1 MEDGRCLPRP
11 DRFRRKRIRGNYG
24 HIVAVYR
31 LGPTLST
38 PRRARASA
46 IGARETGR
54 RHHIRKMN
62 SPATSPTS
70 RTIVLVGLMGAGKT
84 SVGRRLAHLL
94 GLPFVDADKEIE
106 KAAGCSIADIFATHG
121 EAAFRD
127 GERRVI
133 ARLLKDPPQVLAAG
147 GGAFMDPKTRARIKA
162 RALSVWLRADIDLLL
177 ERVGRRRDRPLLNNG
192 DRRATLE
199 ALVEERHPVY
209 TEADI
214 VIDCGRESAAATAER
229 VCAAVRR
236 YPSDPASD
244 ATATGTAAR

>member
-1 MEDGRCLPRP
+1 
-11 DRFRRKRIRGNYG
+11 
-24 HIVAVYR
+24 
-31 LGPTLST
+31 
-38 PRRARASA
+38 
-46 IGARETGR
+46 
-54 RHHIRKMN
+54 MN
-62 SPATSPTS
+62 SPAASPTS

-84 SVGRRLAHLL
+84 SVGRRLARLL
-94 GLPFVDADKEIE
+94 DLPFVDADKEVE

-133 ARLLKDPPQVLAAG
+133 ARLLNDPPQILAAG

-162 RALSVWLRADIDLLL
+162 DALSVWLRADIDLLL

-199 ALVEERHPVY
+199 ALIEERHPVY
-209 TEADI
+209 AEADI

-229 VCAAVRR
+229 VRAAIHEHAAE
-236 YPSDPASD
+236 PASG
-244 ATATGTAAR
+244 AATGSAAR